1 MLTKALKMKNLKSKC
16 LNHFDS
22 TDSFKFEMLYNF
34 FCVGFITTNE
44 NQWRECF
51 KILPT
56 QSMILC

>member
-1 MLTKALKMKNLKSKC
+1 MLKLL
-16 LNHFDS
+16 DS
-22 TDSFKFEMLYNF
+22 TDNLKFEMSYNLL
-34 FCVGFITTNE
+34 TTNE

>member
-1 MLTKALKMKNLKSKC
+1 MLKS
-16 LNHFDS
+16 LDI
-22 TDSFKFEMLYNF
+22 TDNFKFEMSYNLF
-34 FCVGFITTNE
+34 SRGFQTTNK